1 MLAHNLKRK
10 QVWAEVVWAVAHQAE
25 VPGMAAAVDVAIDT
39 TSVGIT
45 ISIAPANKE
54 GASVGKY
61 EKAGQI
67 RRS

>member
-1 MLAHNLKRK
+1 M
-10 QVWAEVVWAVAHQAE
+10 AHQAE

-39 TSVGIT
+39 TNVGII
-45 ISIAPANKE
+45 ISIAPADKE